1 MKLLR
6 LWTWLLLP
14 LLAALR
20 LSAAMTVS
28 LQPSTPSPVPIGT
41 QVTWT
46 AAATGASAGTLMYR
60 FRIQAAGADFRTVVD
75 YGPNASLTWTT
86 IAQEGA
92 YQIEAAVF
100 NSDTLEEAVTT
111 STMSFSP
118 LVSGA
123 ASPLVTPSA
132 NPMVFIYSAPP
143 CPAGERIRVQFQASA
158 GPVQYTPYQECV
170 AGASRNFYLAGM
182 QQGAGYQIQH
192 AVDTGR
198 NAVAGPVINFSVPVT
213 PTSPPAFT
221 ALTQGNAPSGL
232 LLQSLFGSPA
242 LATDLKGN
250 PVWQGPVDVTYITR
264 PVTGGT
270 FLGIGE
276 DGTKDPSQQF
286 IREFDLAGIVV
297 AETNGARISQQ
308 LASLGMHAIN
318 GFHHEMRKLPGGG
331 YLALADSE
339 RILTNVQGPG
349 NVDVIGDTI
358 VVLDQNLQVTW
369 AWDAFDHL
377 DTSRK
382 ASLGETCTYPAGVS
396 CAPFY
401 LTGFANDWLHG
412 NALQL
417 TPDGNILYSPRHQ
430 DWVIKIDYA
439 NGAGKGDILWR
450 MGMEGDF
457 QIQSSDPNPWFSHQ
471 HDPNFEANNTVLLV
485 FDDSNVRQASNPQA
499 HSRGQVFQVDE
510 TNKVVA
516 PILNADL
523 GVFSGALGSAQH
535 LADGNY
541 HFDAGFLLTT
551 DANGNPAY
559 NAQALEVDPSGHIDF
574 GVQFATLEYRTFRM
588 PDLYTAPEDALPT
601 LNTHPTIPSR

>member
-1 MKLLR
+1 MR
-6 LWTWLLLP
+6 TWLL

-28 LQPSTPSPVPIGT
+28 LQTSRTSPVPIGT

-46 AAATGASAGTLMYR
+46 ASALGASGGMLMYR
-60 FRIQAAGADFRTVVD
+60 FRVQGAGADFRTVVD
-75 YGPNASLTWTT
+75 YGPSASLTWTT
-86 IAQEGA
+86 IDQEGT

-100 NSDTLEEAVTT
+100 NSDTLEESVTT

-118 LVSGA
+118 LVSGSA
-123 ASPLVTPSA
+123 PVVTSSA

-143 CPAGERIRVQFQASA
+143 CPGGERIRVQFQAST
-158 GPVQYTPYQECV
+158 GPIQYTPYQACV

-182 QQGAGYQIQH
+182 QQGTGYQIQH
-192 AVDTGR
+192 AIDTGR
-198 NAVAGPVINFSVPVT
+198 TAVAGPVINFSVPFT
-213 PTSPPAFT
+213 PTTPPAFT
-221 ALTQGNAPSGL
+221 ALTQGVTPPGL
-232 LLQSLFGSPA
+232 LLQSLFGSAA
-242 LATDLKGN
+242 LATDLNGN
-250 PVWQGPVDVTYITR
+250 PVWQGPPDVTYITR

-286 IREFDLAGIVV
+286 IREFDLAGITV
-297 AETNGARISQQ
+297 AETNAARISQQ
-308 LASLGMHAIN
+308 LASLGVHAIN

-331 YLALADSE
+331 YLTLADSE
-339 RILTNVQGPG
+339 RILTNVQGQG

-358 VVLDQNLQVTW
+358 LVLNQDLQVTW

-382 ASLGETCTYPAGVS
+382 ASLGETCTYPAGLT

-401 LTGFANDWLHG
+401 LTTVANDWLHG

-430 DWVIKIDYA
+430 DWVVKIDYA
-439 NGAGKGDILWR
+439 KGTGKGDILWR
-450 MGMEGDF
+450 MGTDGDF

-485 FDDSNVRQASNPQA
+485 FDDGNVREASDPKA

-510 TNKVVA
+510 TNKVVK

-523 GVFSGALGSAQH
+523 GVYSGALGSAQQ
-535 LADGNY
+535 LPDGNY

-551 DANGNPAY
+551 DASGNAVY
-559 NAQALEVDPSGHIDF
+559 NAQSLEVDLSGHIDF
-574 GVQFATLEYRTFRM
+574 GIQFGTLEYRTFRM

-601 LNTHPTIPSR
+601 LSPHPPIPGR